1 MSVPKHTTTHDS
13 HREEPARM
21 PLSGPR
27 VWDDLTAQ
35 TRTRE
40 APRRQ
45 TTGTPLPATVGRGNR
60 GPRPADMTRGSLNGI
75 RTPRLPAVEP
85 SGVAREENRKRRSG
99 AWKSL
104 SGSCAGDYL
113 TATTVKEKPRRQ
125 TTGTRLRVTIGHDD
139 RGPRPPVCAHGPLNE
154 SQAFRSPLLAG
165 SSHSR
170 SSHRRPPGGAS
181 DFHNDSATRSVVP
194 GVASSHSGTSRRRT
208 AFQ

>member
-1 MSVPKHTTTHDS
+1 MSRPT
-13 HREEPARM
+13 PAAFNVNQGERPVRM

-60 GPRPADMTRGSLNGI
+60 GPRPADMSRGSLNVV

-85 SGVAREENRKRRSG
+85 SGVARKEKRERRPG

-154 SQAFRSPLLAG
+154 CQAFRSPPFADA
-165 SSHSR
+165 SHSR
-170 SSHRRPPGGAS
+170 FSHRQPPGGAPV
-181 DFHNDSATRSVVP
+181 FHNESTARSA
-194 GVASSHSGTSRRRT
+194 ASSWARLISGTSRR
-208 AFQ
+208 

>member
-1 MSVPKHTTTHDS
+1 MSLPMPTATHYS
-13 HREEPARM
+13 HREEPVRM
-21 PLSGPR
+21 PLSCLR

-40 APRRQ
+40 APRRH
-45 TTGTPLPATVGRGNR
+45 TTGTRMRVTLGHDNR
-60 GPRPADMTRGSLNGI
+60 GPRPAGMTRGPLNGI
-75 RTPRLPAVEP
+75 RTPRPPAKELE
-85 SGVAREENRKRRSG
+85 GVSREENQERRSG

-139 RGPRPPVCAHGPLNE
+139 CGPRPPVCAHGPLNE
-154 SQAFRSPLLAG
+154 RQAFRSPPLAG
-165 SSHSR
+165 APHSR
-170 SSHRRPPGGAS
+170 FSHRRLPGGAS
-181 DFHNDSATRSVVP
+181 DFHNESTTQSATSRGACSI
-194 GVASSHSGTSRRRT
+194 SGTSRRRT